1 MKHLKVDFKKLH
13 KVCDILNGLYEKYCQ
28 EDDYIEYDF
37 CLVGIDFEVPYCY
50 NLEDFI
56 DFNTFSLNKFHEGI
70 TIHARDEYSDDQ
82 LIPLMLLDKT
92 KKEIEEWYKEKLIEL
107 KEADKKRRLRE
118 IERIKSD
125 IERLNRDLK
134 SLMEEE

>member
-1 MKHLKVDFKKLH
+1 MKNLKVDFKKLH
-13 KVCDILNGLYEKYCQ
+13 KVCDILNELYGEYSQ

-37 CLVGIDFEVPYCY
+37 HLVGIDFSIPYCY

-56 DFNTFSLNKFHEGI
+56 DFNTFSLNKFHESI
-70 TIHARDEYSDDQ
+70 TIHPDDEYYDNQSVP
-82 LIPLMLLDKT
+82 LILLDKT

>member
-1 MKHLKVDFKKLH
+1 MKNLKVDFKKLH

-28 EDDYIEYDF
+28 EDNYIDYDF
-37 CLVGIDFEVPYCY
+37 HLVGIDFTIPYCY

-56 DFNTFSLNKFHEGI
+56 DFNTFSLNKFHESI
-70 TIHARDEYSDDQ
+70 TIHPDDEYYDDQ
-82 LIPLMLLDKT
+82 SIPLILLNKN

-125 IERLNRDLK
+125 IERLKRDLK
-134 SLMEEE
+134 SLTEEE